1 MTNKQLVFESAL
13 IGSQWQNNVA
23 ITISDGIIKSIQTKP
38 LGESHSPSSETT
50 AIQGVAIPAMV
61 NVHSHAFQRGFAG
74 LSEYRTDGKDSF
86 WTWRDQM
93 YRFVDKLS
101 PDDVYIIAR
110 QLYLEMLAAGY
121 SWVGEFH
128 YLHNA
133 PSGKPY
139 FQLDEMSESVFRAA
153 AQT

>member
-1 MTNKQLVFESAL
+1 MQLNHLIDYFECPFNRNAVGSLEKVTNKQLVFESAL

-86 WTWRDQM
+86 WT
-93 YRFVDKLS
+93 
-101 PDDVYIIAR
+101 
-110 QLYLEMLAAGY
+110 
-121 SWVGEFH
+121 
-128 YLHNA
+128 
-133 PSGKPY
+133 
-139 FQLDEMSESVFRAA
+139 
-153 AQT
+153 